1 MEVEELHEILSQE
14 EGIKL
19 DFKREYKLN
28 NAPHTCPDK
37 QMWKLY
43 IQGQWD
49 EFIKD
54 IIALTNGNVGTSDE
68 VALLVIGVDDL
79 LLPDGTMQLYDM
91 SQLQLTTQ
99 QIIQKVNSACE
110 PPIPN
115 IYCEKVAIDT
125 KILYVISIPP
135 SPYLH
140 ETNRQLTIREG
151 HFDGAGKLISL
162 GKDKVYTEYTA
173 FIRKGE
179 NISPASSNERRALE
193 IDKKSDLIIMN
204 ENIKFELVNNLK
216 YLLVKGKNGLYSPII
231 FYQSFKDNHKIEL
244 SKDLILEN
252 KYLIRL
258 HIALAQVIGATE
270 NLSIQFLSQA
280 IESGRYLIY
289 DTSKRIYRQGRFLE
303 GLHLLQT
310 NIRKFSKISDSQ
322 KVSEFFVKY
331 GTQDR
336 NGYTK
341 VSFYDILWFAGML
354 DCYEDVLNISI
365 ALLVYILGD
374 KSRLDNLQLNE
385 ASPIAEETSRIEA
398 EKLSD
403 AEIIDWVLNS
413 QELSQ

>member
-1 MEVEELHEILSQE
+1 
-14 EGIKL
+14 
-19 DFKREYKLN
+19 
-28 NAPHTCPDK
+28 
-37 QMWKLY
+37 MWKLY

-68 VALLVIGVDDL
+68 VALLVIGADDL
-79 LLPDGTMQLYDM
+79 LLTDGTRQLYDM

-151 HFDGAGKLISL
+151 RFDGAGKLISL

-193 IDKKSDLIIMN
+193 TDKKSDLIIMN
-204 ENIKFELVNNLK
+204 ENIKFELINNLK
-216 YLLVKGKNGLYSPII
+216 YLLAKGKDGLYSPSI
-231 FYQSFKDNHKIEL
+231 FYQSLKDNHKIEL

-258 HIALAQVIGATE
+258 HIALAQVIGATG
-270 NLSIQFLSQA
+270 NLSTQFISQA

-303 GLHLLQT
+303 CLHLLQT
-310 NIRKFSKISDSQ
+310 NIRNFSTVRQ
-322 KVSEFFVKY
+322 PE
-331 GTQDR
+331 
-336 NGYTK
+336 
-341 VSFYDILWFAGML
+341 A
-354 DCYEDVLNISI
+354 I
-365 ALLVYILGD
+365 ALPLTESRIAPF
-374 KSRLDNLQLNE
+374 SRL
-385 ASPIAEETSRIEA
+385 SPGPIHKLRAIAPSA
-398 EKLSD
+398 PAKLIAVDYPS
-403 AEIIDWVLNS
+403 
-413 QELSQ
+413 